1 MFSLWHNF
9 SIILIFF
16 VTFGRWTFRTQT
28 WTQNGNKE
36 HEARLKGRWEPKLA
50 TWNFRFRVPRSKN
63 PTWLERGKF
72 MNTFLIPG
80 FKKYSTFL
88 KLATQATLQPMLFF
102 KVLRQDSLLSTHQI
116 HSLKLTVC
124 TYKWDISKG
133 NVIWTNDW
141 FSGANSLLV
150 SGRVYLIDKS
160 EFAFHRFHLPCLFF
174 GFLLLPDF
182 PFFLLL
188 DRVKQAAMVGH
199 GDTIWSPC
207 FLEHNMLLRAIG
219 MWIVH
224 FCNAHECTCT
234 HCT

>member
-88 KLATQATLQPMLFF
+88 KLAMQATLQPMLFF

-116 HSLKLTVC
+116 HSLKLTVRTC
-124 TYKWDISKG
+124 KMGHLKRKCHLNQSLIFRGKFAVSFREGIS
-133 NVIWTNDW
+133 
-141 FSGANSLLV
+141 
-150 SGRVYLIDKS
+150 
-160 EFAFHRFHLPCLFF
+160 
-174 GFLLLPDF
+174 
-182 PFFLLL
+182 
-188 DRVKQAAMVGH
+188 DRQ
-199 GDTIWSPC
+199 
-207 FLEHNMLLRAIG
+207 
-219 MWIVH
+219 
-224 FCNAHECTCT
+224 
-234 HCT
+234 